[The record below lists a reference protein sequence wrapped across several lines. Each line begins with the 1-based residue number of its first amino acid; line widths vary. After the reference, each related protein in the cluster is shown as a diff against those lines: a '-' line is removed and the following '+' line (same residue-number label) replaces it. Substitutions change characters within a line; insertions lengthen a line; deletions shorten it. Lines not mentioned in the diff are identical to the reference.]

1 MSKMLNRTFYV
12 HIGFPCRLPEGCH
25 IIESRMYTEPESAL
39 KYVYDSLSY
48 ASFGSDKVHIH
59 VTNPDFVVCVQVL
72 QRMRLIYNAIIVIHE
87 DDYSTGVPAHTSREC
102 RLDIEGDFI
111 EDPFKILS
119 IPFNLYFA
127 SVKELRNVF
136 SS

>member
-12 HIGFPCRLPEGCH
+12 HVGFPCKLPEGCH
-25 IIESRMYTEPESAL
+25 IIESRMYTEPEDAL
-39 KYVYDSLSY
+39 KYIYDCLDF
-48 ASFGSDKVHIH
+48 ASFGNQNVHIH
-59 VTNPDFVVCVQVL
+59 VTNPDFVACIQAL
-72 QRMRLIYNAIIVIHE
+72 QKMRLIYNAVVVIHE
-87 DDYSTGVPAHTSREC
+87 NDYSIGLPMHVSREC
-102 RLDIEGDFI
+102 RLDIDGDFI

-136 SS
+136 PS